1 MARAIVKFG
10 KKLPLEIRAGSVPA
24 IVLAAGPQGV
34 YRFLEYFAADIRNPN
49 TRLAYYRAVC
59 AFFAWCQRKRLNNL
73 SEIRTPHV
81 AAYIELLGKVRSK
94 PTVKQHL
101 AAIRMLFNWLVVGQ
115 IVPLNPAAAVRGP
128 KYVIKKGKTP
138 VLLGEEARQLL
149 DHITTE
155 TVVGLRD
162 RALIALLVYTFA
174 RVSAA
179 VAINVEDVYTQGKRL
194 WVRLHEKGGKEH
206 TLPCHHELEEYL
218 DAYLTAVGI
227 RDEKGTP
234 LFRTAIGKT
243 KRLSDRRL
251 QRVEVYQMIKRRAHE
266 TGIKSPVSCHTFR
279 ATGITQYLLN
289 SGSLEKAQMMAAHE
303 SPRTTKL
310 YDRTKD
316 EVTLDEVERIIL
328 V

>member
-1 MARAIVKFG
+1 MVKF
-10 KKLPLEIRAGSVPA
+10 KQNLPAEISSGMLPAVVLGSGEPA
-24 IVLAAGPQGV
+24 A
-34 YRFLEYFAADIRNPN
+34 YKFLEFFAADIRNRN
-49 TRLAYYRAVC
+49 TRLAYYRAAC
-59 AFFAWCQRKRLNNL
+59 MFLEWCKRKRVRNL
-73 SEIRTPHV
+73 ADIRTHHV
-81 AAYIELLGKVRSK
+81 AGYIEHLGQVRSA

-115 IVPLNPAAAVRGP
+115 IVPTNPATVVRGP
-128 KYVIKKGKTP
+128 KYVVRKGKTP

-149 DHITTE
+149 DSITTE

-162 RALIALLVYTFA
+162 RAFMALLVYTFA

-179 VAINVEDVYTQGKRL
+179 TAMNVEDVYVQGKRT

-218 DAYLTAVGI
+218 DSYITTAGI
-227 RDEKGTP
+227 ARAKGTP

-243 KRLSDRRL
+243 KQLSSRRL
-251 QRVEVYQMIKRRAHE
+251 HRVEAYQMIKRRAVAA
-266 TGIKSPVSCHTFR
+266 GIKSPVSCHTFR

-289 SGSLEKAQMMAAHE
+289 KGTLEKAQLMAAHE

-316 EVTLDEVERIIL
+316 EVTLDEVERIRL
-328 V
+328 R